1 MLQHSKGYH
10 KNIRLI
16 KTGRLGKQKTQKK
29 GKRQKG
35 KLTTCAVNVQV
46 QAHIQSIINPICI
59 YPGFKNFFTLGL
71 TSARMLSNSRPD
83 HQMALLS
90 YNATNLRPS
99 VCRSCFSQVLFQDL
113 GYYSQ
118 STYHWDHSS
127 SCARCPVLSLLLLC
141 LTALWCLSTAPSCCH
156 LWLQCLA
163 ICVQSRGLSGYFIP
177 YIAITA
183 IILVVLY

>member
-141 LTALWCLSTAPSCCH
+141 LTAL
-156 LWLQCLA
+156 
-163 ICVQSRGLSGYFIP
+163 
-177 YIAITA
+177 
-183 IILVVLY
+183 